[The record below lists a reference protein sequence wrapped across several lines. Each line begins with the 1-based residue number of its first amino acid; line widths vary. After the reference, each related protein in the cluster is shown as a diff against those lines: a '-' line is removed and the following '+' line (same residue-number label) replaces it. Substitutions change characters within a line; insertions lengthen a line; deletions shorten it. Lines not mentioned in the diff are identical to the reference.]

1 MSKNKKMLLIY
12 AFMLTIGQI
21 LIVAIISGVE
31 ALENKIGIPLI
42 TEASGLVL
50 TNMAVYLLLL
60 IVVCLLFGNELRKEW
75 QQEKK
80 QIAAQ
85 IVKYGVVFLT
95 IGIVVARTAEWLGI
109 STTSNQ
115 EILIQMI
122 DAVDLF
128 SSIIIIGIAGPIIEE
143 IIFRYIIMGKIY
155 PYGKKRAV
163 IISSALF
170 GILHLDGFG
179 IAELFIYTLLGI
191 YLGIIYDRTKK
202 ITVSIGVHCFYNLVN
217 ILLVYILAI

>member
-31 ALENKIGIPLI
+31 ALGNKIGIPLI

-85 IVKYGVVFLT
+85 IVKYGVVFLA

-128 SSIIIIGIAGPIIEE
+128 SNYC
-143 IIFRYIIMGKIY
+143 FDR
-155 PYGKKRAV
+155 
-163 IISSALF
+163 SALF
-170 GILHLDGFG
+170 LQFGEYFIGLYLRRFTKGYYIKQLKMDCQPTEFTALSRHRAVFSWAGKGGIPICG
-179 IAELFIYTLLGI
+179 A
-191 YLGIIYDRTKK
+191 
-202 ITVSIGVHCFYNLVN
+202 
-217 ILLVYILAI
+217 